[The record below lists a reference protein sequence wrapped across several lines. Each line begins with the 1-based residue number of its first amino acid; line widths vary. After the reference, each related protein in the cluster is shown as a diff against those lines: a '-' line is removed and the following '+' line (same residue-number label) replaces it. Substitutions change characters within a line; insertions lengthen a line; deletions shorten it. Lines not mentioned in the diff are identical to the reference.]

1 MNAALMW
8 TINVFPAYEM
18 VSSWN
23 TYEKLTCPY
32 YTENN
37 KALTLTNNG
46 KTLFFY
52 FRRWF
57 LPNDQKYRKNIKDF
71 FVGRVERDIVPP
83 LPLGEELYDLVL
95 EYDDI
100 VFGFLIQ

>member
-46 KTLFFY
+46 KMLFY
-52 FRRWF
+52 FIF
-57 LPNDQKYRKNIKDF
+57 ANGSCQMIKST
-71 FVGRVERDIVPP
+71 ERI
-83 LPLGEELYDLVL
+83 
-95 EYDDI
+95 
-100 VFGFLIQ
+100 

>member
-1 MNAALMW
+1 
-8 TINVFPAYEM
+8 
-18 VSSWN
+18 
-23 TYEKLTCPY
+23 
-32 YTENN
+32 
-37 KALTLTNNG
+37 
-46 KTLFFY
+46 
-52 FRRWF
+52 
-57 LPNDQKYRKNIKDF
+57 LPNDQKYKKNIKDF